1 MGGYGNWHMG
11 PMMGGWGNGWFGMI
25 FMIAFWVL
33 IIVGLVF
40 FIKWLIQVSKGG
52 STTTQT
58 GSTALEI
65 LKERYA
71 RGEIDKQ
78 EFKAKKRDLVAQS

>member
-33 IIVGLVF
+33 KIASLIFL
-40 FIKWLIQVSKGG
+40 IKWLI
-52 STTTQT
+52 
-58 GSTALEI
+58 
-65 LKERYA
+65 
-71 RGEIDKQ
+71 
-78 EFKAKKRDLVAQS
+78 